1 VWIDETPTSPP
12 GNYGAEHNFRIT
24 PTGSASVEIFVD
36 GQGTPIET
44 ITTSGWYV
52 FQMTYRKGAQP
63 TDLVSTDM
71 NVFDSNNNLLGTTTV
86 MSNSPGGPLLS
97 QDLGG
102 PGYVWITVWPNGWA
116 NDVLAIDNVRADLL
130 H

>member
-1 VWIDETPTSPP
+1 MIHASHAAFLAHLHCGWGVLFQHP
-12 GNYGAEHNFRIT
+12 
-24 PTGSASVEIFVD
+24 ASVQIYVD
-36 GQGTPIET
+36 GQGSPIAT
-44 ITTSGWYV
+44 ITTSGWYT
-52 FQMTYRKGAQP
+52 FQMTYRKGAP

-71 NVFDSNNNLLGTTTV
+71 NVFDANKNLLGTTTV

-102 PGYVWITVWPNGWA
+102 PGYVWITAWPDGWD